1 MKDKAETLPGSSTL
15 PINISIPYNRCEA
28 LPHSRTFPAA
38 TRLSSPKSSCRELQ
52 LYTPGMLLATKKY
65 RCIRLA
71 HLAFITGL
79 FAGGT
84 VLLF

>member
-38 TRLSSPKSSCRELQ
+38 SCRELQ
-52 LYTPGMLLATKKY
+52 LYTPGMFLATKKY

-71 HLAFITGL
+71 YLAFITGL
-79 FAGGT
+79 FAGVA
-84 VLLF
+84 VLLFKPPILR

>member
-15 PINISIPYNRCEA
+15 PINISIPYSRCDA
-28 LPHSRTFPAA
+28 LPHIRTFPAA
-38 TRLSSPKSSCRELQ
+38 SCRELQ
-52 LYTPGMLLATKKY
+52 LCTPGMFLATDKY

-71 HLAFITGL
+71 YLSFNTGL